1 MNEKEKSI
9 CRIDQWHRAGYTG
22 KGIKIATKDI
32 SGLFPGLSFFH
43 GKVKDPFRDWPPHFN
58 SHVQQV
64 ADVLHQIAPDAE
76 IYTLGHSTPE
86 DLTFILENGIH
97 LVNNSTTGSYN
108 NPADNA
114 LENQAIE
121 RGTMFVGSAGNDGE
135 SGPGVN
141 HTKETWLSVG
151 AVHYMKSTLT
161 GEMIIN
167 RPNYSSWGDDDL
179 DCVGFS
185 ALTVHDAQG
194 ANPDGFTATGTS
206 FSAPFV
212 TGMLAL
218 YYQWFIEYHGRN
230 PRFEETYSFVKA
242 NSMDLEVAGFDDKT
256 GFGLFVLP
264 EVEKMP
270 KGKIELFVDQTK
282 GFINGEPVEL
292 YIAPEIKKG
301 RALVGLRDVS
311 ELLGCQVEW
320 DEKTRKITIK
330 K

>member
-43 GKVKDPFRDWPPHFN
+43 GKVKDPFRDWVPRNN

-64 ADVLHQIAPDAE
+64 ADVLHQVAPDAE
-76 IYTLGHSTPE
+76 IYTLPSSIQEGLQFVI
-86 DLTFILENGIH
+86 DNGIH
-97 LVNNSTTGSYN
+97 LVNNSTTGGYN
-108 NPADNA
+108 NDADNA

-121 RGTMFVGSAGNDGE
+121 SGTMFIGSAGNDGE

-141 HTKETWLSVG
+141 HTKDTWLSVG
-151 AVHYMKSTLT
+151 AVHLQTWNNNAIVRAS
-161 GEMIIN
+161 
-167 RPNYSSWGDDDL
+167 YSSWGDNDL

-185 ALTVHDAQG
+185 ALKVHDAVG
-194 ANPDGFTATGTS
+194 TNPDGFTASGTS

-218 YYQWFIEYHGRN
+218 YYQWFNEYHGRN

-242 NSMDLEVAGFDDKT
+242 NSMDLEAAGFDDKT
-256 GFGLFVLP
+256 GFGLFILP

-301 RALVGLRDVS
+301 RTLVGLRDVA
-311 ELLGCQVEW
+311 ELLGCQVDW